1 MKDLFEVKKILEDI
15 IADIGKSRKEIES
28 RGLEKAR
35 TVAMYDVKLGGA
47 IQILR
52 EEGKFPAT
60 LIEKIA
66 KKLCG
71 DDRKA
76 MEEADV
82 LYKACISN
90 LEALKA
96 QLNGY
101 QSIYRHLESV

>member
-1 MKDLFEVKKILEDI
+1 MEIVKVRDCIEKIIVE
-15 IADIGKSRKEIES
+15 IGKCRREIEAK
-28 RGLEKAR
+28 GLEKAR
-35 TVAMYDVKLGGA
+35 TLALYDVKLGGA
-47 IQILR
+47 IQVLR
-52 EEGKFPAT
+52 EEAKFPAT

-66 KKLCG
+66 KKLCA

-76 MEEADV
+76 MEEADI

-101 QSIYRHLESV
+101 QSIFRYTE